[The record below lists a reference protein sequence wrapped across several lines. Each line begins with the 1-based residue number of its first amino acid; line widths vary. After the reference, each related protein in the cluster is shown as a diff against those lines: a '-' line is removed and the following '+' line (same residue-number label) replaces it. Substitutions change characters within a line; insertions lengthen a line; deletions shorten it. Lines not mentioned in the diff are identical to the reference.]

1 MAAGRRVILA
11 GLVGLLA
18 ALASAAPVLAAA
30 CAAACDAAF
39 VHADQHACCETP
51 PEPAPC
57 DSDCTFMPAVE
68 RASEPFVPSPPTVA
82 DAPPAASF
90 SYELPEPATT
100 PAAVHLAARP
110 PPRPVTLVSLACRM
124 ND

>member
-1 MAAGRRVILA
+1 MAAGPRVILV

-30 CAAACDAAF
+30 CAAACDAAS
-39 VHADQHACCETP
+39 VHADQLACCETP

-57 DSDCTFMPAVE
+57 ESDCTFMPAVE
-68 RASEPFVPSPPTVA
+68 RASEPFVPPPTVA

-90 SYELPEPATT
+90 SYELPAPAIA

-110 PPRPVTLVSLACRM
+110 PPRPVTLVSMACRM